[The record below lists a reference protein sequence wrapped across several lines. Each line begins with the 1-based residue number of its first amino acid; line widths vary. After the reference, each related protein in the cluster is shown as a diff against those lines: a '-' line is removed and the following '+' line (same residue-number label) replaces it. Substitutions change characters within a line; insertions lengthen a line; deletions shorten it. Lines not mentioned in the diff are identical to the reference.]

1 MSLLSHLQD
10 FSSIHGFKPRSLE
23 SIGLER
29 AYALV
34 QISAPQLGY
43 AEWRQKLEGNS
54 GSAWQESAW
63 IGLEDPR
70 KLVHAMFF
78 CQLITARPVGNVLH
92 ASELI
97 AVDLPGP
104 PTIDVA
110 LDCVACLAKRTGA
123 RILELDFETRKLEQ
137 ALERMGRRLKEQ
149 GWGVSAKQVKRLD
162 LILQ

>member
-1 MSLLSHLQD
+1 MSLLSHLDD
-10 FSSIHGFKPRSLE
+10 FSSLHGFRPRSLE
-23 SIGLER
+23 SVGLDR

-34 QISAPQLGY
+34 QLSAPHLGY
-43 AEWRQKLEGNS
+43 ADWRQKVEGS
-54 GSAWQESAW
+54 SSAPWQESAW

-70 KLVHAMFF
+70 QLIHAVFF
-78 CQLITARPVGNVLH
+78 CQLITSRPAGSVLH
-92 ASELI
+92 ASDLI

-104 PTIDVA
+104 PTIDAA

-123 RILELDFETRKLEQ
+123 RVLELDFDGDKLER

-149 GWGVSAKQVKRLD
+149 GWGLRAKQLKRLD